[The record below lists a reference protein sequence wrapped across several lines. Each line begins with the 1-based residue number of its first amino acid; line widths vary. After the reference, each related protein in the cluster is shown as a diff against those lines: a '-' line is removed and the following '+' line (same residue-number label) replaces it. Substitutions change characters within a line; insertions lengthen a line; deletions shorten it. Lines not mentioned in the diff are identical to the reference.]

1 MTDAADYKLL
11 ICVVP
16 RGRGDDA
23 AAITRSAGASGGTI
37 LYGKGTA
44 CNRWLEML
52 CLADTEKE
60 LVFTLAPAKGMP
72 AIIAALRQAPGL
84 CRRTPGVGFVVDAGF
99 FWRQGLN
106 EQARESGEKEI
117 METTHQLICVIAN
130 AGFAYDIMGA
140 ARRAGARG
148 GTVLKARGTGSE
160 EDGSFFGITIVPE
173 KDLIMILS
181 LREETAAI
189 TKAIRQCP
197 CMAEPGFGIMFCLP
211 AGEFF
216 PLGAKANGAG

>member
-1 MTDAADYKLL
+1 MTCATDLKLL

-16 RGRGDDA
+16 RGQGDLTA
-23 AAITRSAGASGGTI
+23 AVTRSAGASGGTI

-44 CNRWLEML
+44 RNRWLEML

-60 LVFTLAPAKGMP
+60 LTFTLAPAETMP
-72 AIIAALRQAPGL
+72 VIIAALRQAPDL
-84 CRRTPGVGFVVDAGF
+84 CKRAPGVGFTVAANS
-99 FWRQGLN
+99 FWRLGM
-106 EQARESGEKEI
+106 AAPAAGGEK

-140 ARRAGARG
+140 ARKAGARG
-148 GTVLKARGTGSE
+148 GTVLKARGTGNEADS
-160 EDGSFFGITIVPE
+160 GFFGITIVPE
-173 KDLIMILS
+173 KDMILILS
-181 LREETAAI
+181 LREETETIA
-189 TKAIRQCP
+189 KAIRQCP

-216 PLGAKANGAG
+216 PLGAAANSAE